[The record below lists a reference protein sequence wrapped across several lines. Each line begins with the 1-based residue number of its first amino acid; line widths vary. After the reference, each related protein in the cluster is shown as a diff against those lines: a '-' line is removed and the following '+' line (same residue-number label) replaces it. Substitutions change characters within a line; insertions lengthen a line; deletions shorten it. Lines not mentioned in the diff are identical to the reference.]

1 MLLANN
7 LQFKRQGLTIFENI
21 NVAANPGKIILIKGN
36 NGSGKTTLLKTL
48 LNILEPAEGDVFWFG
63 KNIKTDIFKFYIN
76 TCYIM
81 DKPTSNRDMS
91 ILENIYFW
99 KKFSKSTIS
108 DQEIIRILNVLNLQN
123 YAKQKIKF
131 LSLGEI
137 KKLELSR
144 IIIEQKKLWILDEPF
159 SNLDSNSIDIISKTF
174 IDHSKNGGSVIFAS
188 HYNPNIHNE
197 IISLDK

>member
-144 IIIEQKKLWILDEPF
+144 IIIEQKNYGF
-159 SNLDSNSIDIISKTF
+159 
-174 IDHSKNGGSVIFAS
+174 
-188 HYNPNIHNE
+188 
-197 IISLDK
+197 